1 MKQQVVLKTN
11 LVVYTY
17 VVGSTKKLP
26 TLTAGQHG
34 HSCIRSAAPYRY
46 DICVLFV
53 CKHTPARKGH
63 STSDFQKQVTSCQI
77 KQLL

>member
-1 MKQQVVLKTN
+1 MKKQVVLKTN

-26 TLTAGQHG
+26 TLTTGQHG
-34 HSCIRSAAPYRY
+34 HSMFVHSIRRAVRY

-53 CKHTPARKGH
+53 CKHTPA
-63 STSDFQKQVTSCQI
+63 
-77 KQLL
+77 